1 MNVYSVYVPQLVKV
15 IGKKENVW
23 NLVFQIVSK
32 VSLDEIVKSVK
43 DVLMYMVALDMDME
57 ILMGLDFIDSLGL
70 VIIIIII
77 IINVLIKVMLN
88 EYAAGALCRVSGRR

>member
-88 EYAAGALCRVSGRR
+88 EYAAGALCRVSGRC

>member
-1 MNVYSVYVPQLVKV
+1 VNVYSVYVPQLVKV